1 MPMELTTAVL
11 MTAVALLCGAWLVRT
26 LGERD
31 ESGVLV
37 SMPVMGPAI
46 EPDIEEWRGAA
57 LRHFHEHK
65 DLQRSVVE
73 ALSTPGAVTG
83 AARRELL
90 VALGAPRVDQYA

>member
-11 MTAVALLCGAWLVRT
+11 LAALALLCGSWLVRT

-31 ESGVLV
+31 EVPV

-46 EPDIEEWRGAA
+46 EPDVEEWRGAA

-90 VALGAPRVDQYA
+90 LALGAPRVDQYA